1 MTLSNDQH
9 RLKTDKKMESH
20 VQGSPQF
27 TGYFSLCGTQ
37 YELVLSSGDT
47 VVRSI
52 DVFAFVK
59 GNSLVRVDMN

>member
-1 MTLSNDQH
+1 
-9 RLKTDKKMESH
+9 MESH